1 MNENKLQEWI
11 NQFNKE
17 EQNQVVL
24 FVDNEYELINKD
36 LINKDLINIGNRI
49 EIIRPLYSFRY
60 KYWNNV
66 IIFRDNFKYDKS
78 YFSGYSNNF
87 RYDNS
92 LSDDDD
98 NFLDIINKCVNR
110 GIIYIESIDDFHK
123 VLGNLNDKNLAI
135 DIEYT
140 YISKDNFEDVIKNEQ
155 DIGNYVKKREKNLLK
170 IYKNILNHN
179 FDYLDEHIELFKQKK
194 ILTAKFAHYLYR
206 ISELDFYSTISSV
219 GTKIG
224 KILGVRAKTTN
235 YKNSFTITSTYE
247 FRNFKAYDLNN
258 IDLYYDF
265 KIRIAKKLVK
275 IDKIRISQIAEILEL
290 PLSKVQK
297 LCNNE
302 YSD

>member
-11 NQFNKE
+11 NQFNKG

-24 FVDNEYELINKD
+24 FVDIEYESLDKYLINILK
-36 LINKDLINIGNRI
+36 NIGNRI
-49 EIIRPLYSFRY
+49 EIIEPLYSSRY

-66 IIFRDNFKYDKS
+66 IILKDNFKYDKS
-78 YFSGYSNNF
+78 YFSGYFTNF

-92 LSDDDD
+92 LSDDD

-110 GIIYIESIDDFHK
+110 GIIYIKNIDDFSK
-123 VLGNLNDKNLAI
+123 VLKNLNDKNLAI
-135 DIEYT
+135 DIEFT
-140 YISKDNFEDVIKNEQ
+140 YIGKNKFEDVIKNKQ
-155 DIGNYVKKREKNLLK
+155 DIENYIRKREKDLSK
-170 IYKNILNHN
+170 IYKDILNFN
-179 FDYLDEHIELFKQKK
+179 FDHLEEHIGLLQQKK

-206 ISELDFYSTISSV
+206 LIELDFYSTVSDV

-235 YKNSFTITSTYE
+235 YKKNFIITSTYE

-265 KIRIAKKLVK
+265 KMKITKKLVK
-275 IDKIRISQIAEILEL
+275 IDKISPSQIAKIVEL

-297 LCNNE
+297 LWDNE
-302 YSD
+302 YIN

>member
-11 NQFNKE
+11 NQFNKG

-24 FVDNEYELINKD
+24 FVDIEYESLDKYLINILK
-36 LINKDLINIGNRI
+36 NIGNRI
-49 EIIRPLYSFRY
+49 EIIKPFYSSRY

-66 IIFRDNFKYDKS
+66 IIFKDNFKYDKS
-78 YFSGYSNNF
+78 YFSGYFTNF

-92 LSDDDD
+92 LSDDD

-110 GIIYIESIDDFHK
+110 GIIYIKNIDDFSK
-123 VLGNLNDKNLAI
+123 VLKNLNDKNLAI
-135 DIEYT
+135 DIEVT
-140 YISKDNFEDVIKNEQ
+140 YISRDNFEDIIKNKQ
-155 DIGNYVKKREKNLLK
+155 NIKSYVEKRKKDLFK

-179 FDYLDEHIELFKQKK
+179 FDYLDEHIELFEQKK

-206 ISELDFYSTISSV
+206 LIELDFYSTVSDV

-235 YKNSFTITSTYE
+235 YKKNFIITSTYE

-265 KIRIAKKLVK
+265 KMKIAKKLVK
-275 IDKIRISQIAEILEL
+275 IDKISPSQIAKIVEL

-297 LCNNE
+297 LWDNE
-302 YSD
+302 YIN